1 MIQSAI
7 GKVMKEINDKHNDDI
22 DNLNKKFDMFQATAI
37 KGVIDALTGESSTL
51 ATKTDLNQKIENL
64 HTTMDSIKQLII
76 DTSKLNSKTGRR
88 MSKRKSAASNLKENQ
103 DSDMS
108 DSL

>member
-1 MIQSAI
+1 
-7 GKVMKEINDKHNDDI
+7 
-22 DNLNKKFDMFQATAI
+22 
-37 KGVIDALTGESSTL
+37 
-51 ATKTDLNQKIENL
+51 
-64 HTTMDSIKQLII
+64 MDSIKQLII

-108 DSL
+108 DSLQQPKHVQKDNTIVPKSTLSQIHILHNIHKETTTIPKEAQISNKYKEET